1 MKLYKINAL
10 RCVLATG
17 VCQLAIAGGGIALLA
32 PSAALAQQSTASLRG
47 TLTLPA
53 GQKLEKIEA
62 VEIKTGFR
70 SAATIEGN
78 EYNIPSVR
86 PGTYQ
91 LEITTNA
98 GTRRTDDIT
107 LAVGQSGQLDIDLGS
122 ATLPGKPIDASSND
136 IIVTA
141 GRVKSLQGGEVG
153 VTISRRLIEQLPQ
166 NNRNFLAFADLAP
179 GVQFITDAS
188 GNSRI
193 QGGAQSSRSVNVFID
208 GVGQKDLV
216 LKNGV
221 AGQDS
226 SQGNPFPQLAV
237 GEYRVLSS
245 NYKAEFDQ
253 VSSVAITAVTRSGT
267 NEFHGEGFVDF
278 TNAGLRAKTP
288 IEKTTNAAKVKTKDF
303 QFGAA
308 FGGPIVKD
316 LAHFFVTY
324 EGKRQQV
331 PVDIQPATSLNTKNI
346 PAAFGGEF
354 GSFNRTFNE
363 DLYFGK
369 IDIAPTAADL
379 IELSGK
385 IRRESAAGI
394 SSGSSLRSTGI
405 DSKTREDRVTLRW
418 EHRGEGWINDL
429 KLTYENVNWAP
440 TPQFFDNGRLFYDS
454 AAALIFRDGGGAN
467 YQSKGQKG
475 YALQNDVTFT
485 SLPGHTIKIGIKA
498 KLAQLRTLSLTN
510 TNASFYYNTQYN
522 GATWNDVTPYRMVFG
537 FDSGLGGDP
546 QVKSD
551 NFQLGLYAQDDWDIT
566 DRLTLNAGLRWD
578 FDRTPAYLNYQTPA
592 SVLTAISAAKYPNL
606 VNADYNIN
614 DYISTGKERK
624 TFKGA
629 FQPRI
634 GFSYKLDAQGQFTL
648 FGGYGRSYDRT
659 QFDFIQTEISTG
671 SYTTRTINFLVPGD
685 TRNNC
690 TASATCVAWDPKYL
704 TAAGRASLINAIG
717 PLGGAEIRM
726 LNNNL
731 KVPYAD
737 QFSLGL
743 RSRFKLLELELGY
756 NRVQSRDGFLT
767 LLGNRRPDGSFFAP
781 GTTEGAPFTATP
793 PGRGSLILGTNGLD
807 QNSDS
812 VYFKLVKDY
821 AKSSP
826 WSVNL
831 TYTFTAA
838 SENRAFGESSS
849 FDYPS
854 IDDYPV
860 LASTG
865 VSKHRIVAAG
875 NVDLP
880 LDFVFSSRIT
890 LVSPPYIIGR
900 GYPGDVTGNRVLR
913 VIEADNKRSFILGDL
928 WAKRQVDI
936 ALTKNVKLPFL
947 LSGAQVRVRAD
958 VLNVFNTANYTSYNG
973 TGTSTAFGTIS
984 SQAIGGNPPRT
995 FKLTAGYSF

>member
-1 MKLYKINAL
+1 MKLNKIKSL
-10 RCVLATG
+10 RSGLATG
-17 VCQLAIAGGGIALLA
+17 VCQLAIAGMGGGILVLA
-32 PSAALAQQSTASLRG
+32 PSAAVAQQATASLRG

-53 GQKLEKIEA
+53 GQTLDKIEA
-62 VEIKTGFR
+62 VETRTGFR

-78 EYNIPSVR
+78 DYNLPSVR
-86 PGTYQ
+86 PGTYR
-91 LEITTNA
+91 LEITTSG

-122 ATLPGKPIDASSND
+122 VALPGRPIDAAAND
-136 IIVTA
+136 IIVTG

-153 VTISRRLIEQLPQ
+153 VTISRRLIDQLPQ

-179 GVQFITDAS
+179 GVQFITDS
-188 GNSRI
+188 GGNSKI

-226 SQGNPFPQLAV
+226 TQGNPFPQLAI

-288 IEKTTNAAKVKTKDF
+288 TEKSANSAKVKTKDF
-303 QFGAA
+303 QFGTA

-346 PAAFGGEF
+346 PASFAGEF
-354 GSFNRTFNE
+354 GAFNRTFNE

-369 IDIAPTAADL
+369 IDVSPTDADL

-385 IRRESAAGI
+385 VRRESAAGI
-394 SSGSSLRSTGI
+394 NSGSSLRSTGI
-405 DSKTREDRVTLRW
+405 DSKTREDRALLRW
-418 EHRGEGWINDL
+418 EHRGDGWINDL

-440 TPQFFDNGRLFYDS
+440 TPQFFDNGHLYHDS

-475 YALQNDVTFT
+475 YALQDDVTFT

-498 KLAQLRTLSLTN
+498 KLAKLRTLSLTN

-522 GATWNDVTPYRMVFG
+522 GATWNYATPYRMVFG

-551 NFQLGLYAQDDWDIT
+551 NLQLGLYAQDDWDIS

-578 FDRTPAYLNYQTPA
+578 FDRTPAYLNFQTPP

-606 VNADYNIN
+606 VKTDYDIN
-614 DYISTGKERK
+614 DYISTGRERR

-634 GFSYKLDAQGQFTL
+634 GFSYKLDEQGRFTL

-690 TASATCVAWDPKYL
+690 KASATCVAWDEK
-704 TAAGRASLINAIG
+704 
-717 PLGGAEIRM
+717 
-726 LNNNL
+726 
-731 KVPYAD
+731 
-737 QFSLGL
+737 
-743 RSRFKLLELELGY
+743 
-756 NRVQSRDGFLT
+756 
-767 LLGNRRPDGSFFAP
+767 
-781 GTTEGAPFTATP
+781 
-793 PGRGSLILGTNGLD
+793 
-807 QNSDS
+807 
-812 VYFKLVKDY
+812 
-821 AKSSP
+821 
-826 WSVNL
+826 
-831 TYTFTAA
+831 
-838 SENRAFGESSS
+838 
-849 FDYPS
+849 
-854 IDDYPV
+854 
-860 LASTG
+860 
-865 VSKHRIVAAG
+865 
-875 NVDLP
+875 
-880 LDFVFSSRIT
+880 
-890 LVSPPYIIGR
+890 
-900 GYPGDVTGNRVLR
+900 
-913 VIEADNKRSFILGDL
+913 
-928 WAKRQVDI
+928 
-936 ALTKNVKLPFL
+936 
-947 LSGAQVRVRAD
+947 
-958 VLNVFNTANYTSYNG
+958 
-973 TGTSTAFGTIS
+973 
-984 SQAIGGNPPRT
+984 
-995 FKLTAGYSF
+995 